1 MPHKTIINI
10 FSKKKKRKPI
20 SKPKAIID
28 YREKNSLVGS
38 ELISLGLEIEFRE
51 AVDRINAYTEPFPAD
66 VLLKLYA
73 YYKKATNDYGRPSSK
88 KPIINAF
95 KTNALFQSEDITED
109 EAKQKYIDLAN
120 NYFLYR
126 K

>member
-1 MPHKTIINI
+1 MT
-10 FSKKKKRKPI
+10 S
-20 SKPKAIID
+20 
-28 YREKNSLVGS
+28 EKLD
-38 ELISLGLEIEFRE
+38 IEFRD
-51 AVDRINAYTEPFPAD
+51 AVERINSFTEPFPAD
-66 VLLKLYA
+66 FLLRLYA

-95 KTNALFQSEDITED
+95 KTNALFQVQNVTQD
-109 EAKQKYIDLAN
+109 EAKRIYIDLVK